1 MAKNIVERTSKDYGG
16 FKDSFDQ
23 IAGILSLLAPDPN
36 DPLEYIGA
44 SAGPYGLP
52 VLLARK
58 LQKAKDLI
66 ERGKANSR
74 MGAQMGSDAEMDAGE
89 ELINEGNALIREVM
103 SEPGVSKKQ
112 IDEFLNP
119 PMPKSDLTKEQQ
131 LEKIKNLKEK
141 FGPVKKTT
149 RQERNPDYPNRLLS
163 DKLNSNDVAKI
174 LEEHGFVEAQQY
186 GKRLGINEYEFTD
199 DGKIIAYETTK
210 DLLGRPSTTQR
221 TFDSPTLKRIRNYLG
236 YKEGGLVKGLKA
248 SGTTMNYGD
257 YGRSYK

>member
-66 ERGKANSR
+66 ERGKASSR

-89 ELINEGNALIREVM
+89 KLINEGNALIREVM
-103 SEPGVSKKQ
+103 SEPGINKKQ

-119 PMPKSDLTKEQQ
+119 PMPKSDLTTEEQ

-141 FGPVKKTT
+141 FGPTKK
-149 RQERNPDYPNRLLS
+149 NL
-163 DKLNSNDVAKI
+163 
-174 LEEHGFVEAQQY
+174 
-186 GKRLGINEYEFTD
+186 
-199 DGKIIAYETTK
+199 
-210 DLLGRPSTTQR
+210 
-221 TFDSPTLKRIRNYLG
+221 
-236 YKEGGLVKGLKA
+236 KEGGLVKGLKA